1 MRRAQQC
8 RIPQAVCRRAAVTR
22 APRSRARLRV
32 VTTRRR
38 FMAKPCTPHL
48 HSAGCAVLQAP
59 IPQCRGSRGTPLAF
73 LWGFQ
78 RGYSLRKE
86 NTPFGTQ
93 QRRRRCAPPAL
104 AKREKKSSLAAALF
118 HFSQMTGFW
127 RSDSTKALAF
137 STASARG
144 SFTCSPVR
152 ISLQDTTP
160 ALISSS
166 PRK

>member
-8 RIPQAVCRRAAVTR
+8 RIPQAVCRRGNVTR
-22 APRSRARLRV
+22 APRSRARLRP
-32 VTTRRR
+32 VTPRRR

-48 HSAGCAVLQAP
+48 HSAGRAVLQAP
-59 IPQCRGSRGTPLAF
+59 NCQCAGSRGTPLAF

-93 QRRRRCAPPAL
+93 QRRRRCAPPRACQ
-104 AKREKKSSLAAALF
+104 ARKKSSLAAALF

-127 RSDSTKALAF
+127 RSASTKALAF

-144 SFTCSPVR
+144 SLTCSPVR
-152 ISLQDTTP
+152 MSLQDTTP